1 MAKNPFGD
9 TPVGETN
16 PFGDTPINQVN
27 PFEEQE
33 DKAGFGTNL
42 FRTLGGAARDVAQAT
57 LDVGADIEKAIP
69 LGGFSTQDNP
79 TTEKVEGF
87 RYVGPKELKLLNEY
101 YGGVKL
107 PEVKEPDYFGG
118 SFARDMAGFA
128 APISLVN
135 RLATPIKAVTT
146 GQKIAKGAGIGAVA
160 EQFAFSPYEERISN
174 LVQSVPSLQNPVTEF
189 LQADP
194 NDSAATARFK
204 MALEGGAIGV
214 PVDAALRAF
223 SKMRANKVAQ
233 EQPEVSGPP
242 KPEELKE
249 TFVGPKNEFGDT
261 PVAETPV
268 APAKEK
274 LVIDFLQSN
283 KNLPKSKIKK
293 TATSD
298 IAEELGISINEAS
311 NIVKNLRNKK
321 VIGFDF
327 GGENKLFEDLS
338 PEYQQA
344 NLNVLAR
351 DKQPKP
357 SSDLYSTSNI
367 DDDGFLINEPIQD
380 RSPFAKVVN
389 DIESGDK
396 PNYDQYDYDPL
407 EFAKNQAR
415 ANRDSLAGYNLDRQ
429 YTYKDYLDDFD
440 ITPEQIQ
447 ALRDKGD
454 GSYLSESDF
463 AFYNKSPREFEKQ
476 LDKLTK
482 GKTYQDFINKPKAQ
496 TAQPPAPKVETPKR
510 GTKIPEI
517 LKVTKEPKVRTARD
531 YIGKIKDGEK
541 SGELKAIFEDYDG
554 KTIRKFRAG
563 ENQEGVT
570 LDDLDEVATRM
581 MEDGFYTRADLE
593 SGAMTNRVLED
604 LTSNTPHP
612 EDAAI
617 KAEWQRKTDQGKEVR
632 KFLDDNK
639 VNYKGMTDQEVM
651 QTYDDI
657 VNDRLPPPRD
667 EVPIEMYADEIQAAS
682 SGGNI
687 NNVRADDVIDPTP
700 DGRDFQTDTTTG
712 LNQRV
717 IDVGMQIMDELEIPR
732 NPNVRISDQLKEA
745 VLLANSSPKF
755 MDKFVET
762 LKKNNLT
769 VEELSTVFRE
779 SISDSARRMQQLSTA
794 SKTMKRIGQELG
806 EIAPDEGWYANFAKE
821 YTDIIREL
829 DNIRRGLLVSQI
841 ATAMRNN
848 TAQLGRVG
856 MRTLIESFDDIL
868 NRTFNPLRKA
878 FGKETVPVD
887 YTKSFGLLMNL
898 TKNKK
903 KAKEITDFLTKYYVN
918 ESDRLFTKY
927 ASEVA
932 DSSKSKVLKGAQK
945 MVDGLNFLNRMQ
957 EFWYRRG
964 MFATSIKDTLAL
976 KGIDINKVEINEDLL
991 KHLNA
996 SDIEKAVDDALF
1008 FTYAK
1013 TPNNKAL
1020 KAFVD
1025 LSNSIPFVT
1034 TGLIPFARFMANAIE
1049 FQFKHSPVG
1058 FGLLLRPKEIKKI
1071 AAGDTTAFSQAV
1083 IGSTILMATI
1093 EAKRKGMAED
1103 HKWYELETTEGKTVD
1118 MRPYFPL
1125 TPYLFVADVITRIE
1139 SGRNWG
1145 DAKDILQALS
1155 GAQFRA
1161 GASLQL
1167 IQNLLDGLGG
1177 LDTEEKVNKFM
1188 SDYVSDV
1195 LGGFLTPLRMFND
1208 FIEQEQDFRA
1218 PVPTG
1223 DFLTDTTNRLKT
1235 SIPIVRE
1242 QFPELQ
1248 SPTRAAAPGRPDTVQ
1263 IPFTDIN
1270 VPGPLTR
1277 QLTGATVREEKNIAE
1292 REFDRLGYK
1301 RRDILPYSGNAVVD
1315 QTRAE
1320 YLGPLIETV
1329 IPILVQSEQYQ
1340 SKTNQEKNV
1349 LLRQSLKLLRDA
1361 ANDYIKENKINEEA
1375 FAKAAFNR
1383 QPKYI
1388 KALLNSQGITAE
1400 TFLENYDTQVGANR

>member
-1 MAKNPFGD
+1 MA
-9 TPVGETN
+9 
-16 PFGDTPINQVN
+16 
-27 PFEEQE
+27 E
-33 DKAGFGTNL
+33 DGYYTKA
-42 FRTLGGAARDVAQAT
+42 
-57 LDVGADIEKAIP
+57 
-69 LGGFSTQDNP
+69 
-79 TTEKVEGF
+79 
-87 RYVGPKELKLLNEY
+87 EY
-101 YGGVKL
+101 
-107 PEVKEPDYFGG
+107 
-118 SFARDMAGFA
+118 
-128 APISLVN
+128 
-135 RLATPIKAVTT
+135 
-146 GQKIAKGAGIGAVA
+146 
-160 EQFAFSPYEERISN
+160 
-174 LVQSVPSLQNPVTEF
+174 
-189 LQADP
+189 
-194 NDSAATARFK
+194 
-204 MALEGGAIGV
+204 
-214 PVDAALRAF
+214 
-223 SKMRANKVAQ
+223 
-233 EQPEVSGPP
+233 
-242 KPEELKE
+242 
-249 TFVGPKNEFGDT
+249 
-261 PVAETPV
+261 
-268 APAKEK
+268 
-274 LVIDFLQSN
+274 
-283 KNLPKSKIKK
+283 
-293 TATSD
+293 
-298 IAEELGISINEAS
+298 
-311 NIVKNLRNKK
+311 
-321 VIGFDF
+321 
-327 GGENKLFEDLS
+327 
-338 PEYQQA
+338 
-344 NLNVLAR
+344 
-351 DKQPKP
+351 
-357 SSDLYSTSNI
+357 
-367 DDDGFLINEPIQD
+367 
-380 RSPFAKVVN
+380 
-389 DIESGDK
+389 ESGE
-396 PNYDQYDYDPL
+396 PL
-407 EFAKNQAR
+407 
-415 ANRDSLAGYNLDRQ
+415 
-429 YTYKDYLDDFD
+429 
-440 ITPEQIQ
+440 
-447 ALRDKGD
+447 
-454 GSYLSESDF
+454 
-463 AFYNKSPREFEKQ
+463 
-476 LDKLTK
+476 
-482 GKTYQDFINKPKAQ
+482 
-496 TAQPPAPKVETPKR
+496 
-510 GTKIPEI
+510 
-517 LKVTKEPKVRTARD
+517 
-531 YIGKIKDGEK
+531 
-541 SGELKAIFEDYDG
+541 
-554 KTIRKFRAG
+554 
-563 ENQEGVT
+563 
-570 LDDLDEVATRM
+570 
-581 MEDGFYTRADLE
+581 
-593 SGAMTNRVLED
+593 TNRILED
-604 LTSNTPHP
+604 LQNDTPHP
-612 EDAAI
+612 DDAAI
-617 KAEWQRKTDQGKEVR
+617 YAEWERRTDQAKTVR
-632 KFLDDNK
+632 KVLDDNNI
-639 VNYKGMTDQEVM
+639 NYKGMTDQEVM

-657 VNDRLPPPRD
+657 INDRLPPVRD
-667 EVPIEMYADEIQAAS
+667 EVPLEMYADEIQAAS

-687 NNVRADDVIDPTP
+687 NNVRAEDVIDPTP
-700 DGRDFQTDTTTG
+700 DGKDFQTDTTTG

-769 VEELSTVFRE
+769 VEELSTVFKE

-806 EIAPDEGWYANFAKE
+806 EIAPDEGWYANFAKQ
-821 YTDIIREL
+821 YTDIIRDL

-868 NRTFNPLRKA
+868 NRTFNPLRRA

-991 KHLNA
+991 KHLDA

-1223 DFLTDTTNRLKT
+1223 EFLTDTTNRLKT
-1235 SIPIVRE
+1235 SVPIVRE

-1248 SPTRAAAPGRPDTVQ
+1248 SPTRAAAPGRPDTVKLP
-1263 IPFTDIN
+1263 IIGAE
-1270 VPGPLTR
+1270 VPGPITR
-1277 QLTGATVREEKNIAE
+1277 QLSGATVREEKNIAE

-1329 IPILVQSEQYQ
+1329 IPVLVQSEQYQ
-1340 SKTNQEKNV
+1340 SKNNQEKNV

-1361 ANDYIKENKINEEA
+1361 ANDYIKENRINEEA

-1400 TFLENYDTQVGANR
+1400 TFLENYGTQDGANR

>member
-1 MAKNPFGD
+1 MVDFIIPPPPK
-9 TPVGETN
+9 
-16 PFGDTPINQVN
+16 
-27 PFEEQE
+27 EEE
-33 DKAGFGTNL
+33 SGGFKIPPPPDVDDKAMQNITSDGFVIPPTPEQVKENDGRLSEAELKKDPEWIRVAKSIYEFNEGT
-42 FRTLGGAARDVAQAT
+42 TLGFEKDGKPKKLNSDKEYADYALRYMGWFNYNIPKMGNEALDLFQFANQQQKEDFVKAMDMYDNKKISWAGAGRFIKGVGSDPSTYVGIATLGTGLVARAGAKEAAKLGIKEFVKQGAVQGAKIGAIEGAAY
-57 LDVGADIEKAIP
+57 
-69 LGGFSTQDNP
+69 STVDNALRQS
-79 TTEKVEGF
+79 TRIMSGQREGF
-87 RYVGPKELKLLNEY
+87 DFGESGQSAIFGATVG
-101 YGGVKL
+101 GGL
-107 PEVKEPDYFGG
+107 
-118 SFARDMAGFA
+118 
-128 APISLVN
+128 
-135 RLATPIKAVTT
+135 
-146 GQKIAKGAGIGAVA
+146 
-160 EQFAFSPYEERISN
+160 
-174 LVQSVPSLQNPVTEF
+174 
-189 LQADP
+189 
-194 NDSAATARFK
+194 
-204 MALEGGAIGV
+204 GGAIGGTAAYFKNKNNVV
-214 PVDAALRAF
+214 PSVTKDGEDFVL
-223 SKMRANKVAQ
+223 
-233 EQPEVSGPP
+233 PP
-242 KPEELKE
+242 KPEELKQ
-249 TFVGPKNEFGDT
+249 TFVGPKSELVDT

-274 LVIDFLQSN
+274 LVIDLLQSN

-311 NIVKNLRNKK
+311 DIVKNLRNKK

-344 NLNVLAR
+344 NLDVLAR

-357 SSDLYSTSNI
+357 SSDLYSTRNI
-367 DDDGFLINEPIQD
+367 DDDGFLINQ
-380 RSPFAKVVN
+380 
-389 DIESGDK
+389 
-396 PNYDQYDYDPL
+396 
-407 EFAKNQAR
+407 
-415 ANRDSLAGYNLDRQ
+415 
-429 YTYKDYLDDFD
+429 
-440 ITPEQIQ
+440 
-447 ALRDKGD
+447 
-454 GSYLSESDF
+454 
-463 AFYNKSPREFEKQ
+463 
-476 LDKLTK
+476 
-482 GKTYQDFINKPKAQ
+482 PKAQ
-496 TAQPPAPKVETPKR
+496 TVQPPAPKVETPKR

-531 YIGKIKDGEK
+531 YIGKVEYGEK
-541 SGELKAIFEDYDG
+541 SGELQAIFEDYRGNISRRFVAG
-554 KTIRKFRAG
+554 KG
-563 ENQEGVT
+563 EKGNNLDT
-570 LDDLDEVATRM
+570 LDILAEGMA
-581 MEDGFYTRADLE
+581 EDGYYTKAEYE
-593 SGAMTNRVLED
+593 SGEPLTNRILED
-604 LTSNTPHP
+604 LQNDTPHP
-612 EDAAI
+612 DDAAI
-617 KAEWQRKTDQGKEVR
+617 YAEWERRTDQAKTVR
-632 KFLDDNK
+632 KVLDDNNI
-639 VNYKGMTDQEVM
+639 NYKGMTDQEVM

-657 VNDRLPPPRD
+657 INDRLPPVRD
-667 EVPIEMYADEIQAAS
+667 EVPLEMYADEIQAAS

-687 NNVRADDVIDPTP
+687 NNVRAEDVIDPTP

-1013 TPNNKAL
+1013 TPTNKAL

-1223 DFLTDTTNRLKT
+1223 EFLTDTTNRLKT
-1235 SIPIVRE
+1235 SVPIIRD

-1248 SPTRAAAPGRPDTVQ
+1248 SPTRAAAPGRPDTVKLP
-1263 IPFTDIN
+1263 IVGAE

-1277 QLTGATVREEKNIAE
+1277 QLTGATVREEKNAAE

-1329 IPILVQSEQYQ
+1329 IPVLVQSEQYQ

-1388 KALLNSQGITAE
+1388 KALLNSQGITAK
-1400 TFLENYDTQVGANR
+1400 TFLENYDTQNGADR

>member
-1 MAKNPFGD
+1 MVDFIIPPPPK
-9 TPVGETN
+9 
-16 PFGDTPINQVN
+16 
-27 PFEEQE
+27 EEE
-33 DKAGFGTNL
+33 SGGFKIPPPPDVDDKAIQNIASDGFVIPPNPEQVKENDGRLSEAELKKDPEWIRVAKSIYEFNEGTTAGFQKDGKPKKLNSDKEYADYALRYMGWFNYNIPKMGNEALDL
-42 FRTLGGAARDVAQAT
+42 FQFANQQQKEDFVKAMDMYDNKKISWAGAGRFIKGVGFDPSTYVGIATLGTGLVAKVGAKEATKQSIREFVKQGAVQGAKIGAIEGAAYSTVDNALRQSARIMSGQREGFDFGESGKSALFGAG
-57 LDVGADIEKAIP
+57 VGGA
-69 LGGFSTQDNP
+69 LGGTI
-79 TTEKVEGF
+79 
-87 RYVGPKELKLLNEY
+87 
-101 YGGVKL
+101 GGTAA
-107 PEVKEPDYFGG
+107 YFKNKKN
-118 SFARDMAGFA
+118 
-128 APISLVN
+128 V
-135 RLATPIKAVTT
+135 
-146 GQKIAKGAGIGAVA
+146 
-160 EQFAFSPYEERISN
+160 
-174 LVQSVPSLQNPVTEF
+174 VPSVT
-189 LQADP
+189 
-194 NDSAATARFK
+194 K
-204 MALEGGAIGV
+204 EGEDFV
-214 PVDAALRAF
+214 L
-223 SKMRANKVAQ
+223 
-233 EQPEVSGPP
+233 PP

-249 TFVGPKNEFGDT
+249 TFVGPKGELVDT

-268 APAKEK
+268 TPE
-274 LVIDFLQSN
+274 VVT
-283 KNLPKSKIKK
+283 PKVE
-293 TATSD
+293 TS
-298 IAEELGISINEAS
+298 
-311 NIVKNLRNKK
+311 
-321 VIGFDF
+321 
-327 GGENKLFEDLS
+327 
-338 PEYQQA
+338 
-344 NLNVLAR
+344 
-351 DKQPKP
+351 
-357 SSDLYSTSNI
+357 
-367 DDDGFLINEPIQD
+367 IQD

-396 PNYDQYDYDPL
+396 PNYDLYDEDPL

-415 ANRDSLAGYNLDRQ
+415 ASRTALAGYNLDRQ

-440 ITPEQIQ
+440 ITPEEIQ

-454 GSYLSESDF
+454 NSYLSESDF
-463 AFYNKSPREFEKQ
+463 AFYNKSPKEFEKQ

-482 GKTYQDFINKPKAQ
+482 GKTYQDFINQPKTQ
-496 TAQPPAPKVETPKR
+496 TAQPPAPKVETPKVETPKVKKPKR

-517 LKVTKEPKVRTARD
+517 LKITKEPKVRTARD
-531 YIGKIKDGEK
+531 YIGKVEYGEK
-541 SGELKAIFEDYDG
+541 SGELQAIFEDYRGNISRRFVAG
-554 KTIRKFRAG
+554 KG
-563 ENQEGVT
+563 EKGNNLDT
-570 LDDLDEVATRM
+570 LDILAEGMA
-581 MEDGFYTRADLE
+581 EDGYYTKAEYE
-593 SGAMTNRVLED
+593 SGEPLTNRILED
-604 LTSNTPHP
+604 LQNDTPHP
-612 EDAAI
+612 DDAAI
-617 KAEWQRKTDQGKEVR
+617 YAEWERRTDQAKTVR
-632 KFLDDNK
+632 KVLDDNNI
-639 VNYKGMTDQEVM
+639 NYKGMTDQEVM

-657 VNDRLPPPRD
+657 INDRLPPARD
-667 EVPIEMYADEIQAAS
+667 EVPLEMYADEIQAAS

-687 NNVRADDVIDPTP
+687 NNVRAEDVIDPTP

-769 VEELSTVFRE
+769 VEELSTVFKE

-806 EIAPDEGWYANFAKE
+806 EIAPDEGWYANFAKQ
-821 YTDIIREL
+821 YTDIIRDL

-868 NRTFNPLRKA
+868 NRTFNPLRRA

-991 KHLNA
+991 KHLDA

-1025 LSNSIPFVT
+1025 MSNSIPFVT

-1223 DFLTDTTNRLKT
+1223 EFLTDTTNRLKT
-1235 SIPIVRE
+1235 SVPIVRE

-1248 SPTRAAAPGRPDTVQ
+1248 SPTRAAAPGRPDTVKLP
-1263 IPFTDIN
+1263 IIGAE
-1270 VPGPLTR
+1270 VPGPITR
-1277 QLTGATVREEKNIAE
+1277 QLSGATVREEKNIAE

-1329 IPILVQSEQYQ
+1329 IPVLVQSEQYQ
-1340 SKTNQEKNV
+1340 SKNNQEKNV

-1361 ANDYIKENKINEEA
+1361 ANDYIKENRINEEA

-1400 TFLENYDTQVGANR
+1400 TFLENYGTQDGANR

>member
-1 MAKNPFGD
+1 
-9 TPVGETN
+9 
-16 PFGDTPINQVN
+16 
-27 PFEEQE
+27 
-33 DKAGFGTNL
+33 
-42 FRTLGGAARDVAQAT
+42 
-57 LDVGADIEKAIP
+57 
-69 LGGFSTQDNP
+69 
-79 TTEKVEGF
+79 
-87 RYVGPKELKLLNEY
+87 
-101 YGGVKL
+101 
-107 PEVKEPDYFGG
+107 
-118 SFARDMAGFA
+118 
-128 APISLVN
+128 
-135 RLATPIKAVTT
+135 
-146 GQKIAKGAGIGAVA
+146 
-160 EQFAFSPYEERISN
+160 
-174 LVQSVPSLQNPVTEF
+174 
-189 LQADP
+189 
-194 NDSAATARFK
+194 
-204 MALEGGAIGV
+204 
-214 PVDAALRAF
+214 
-223 SKMRANKVAQ
+223 
-233 EQPEVSGPP
+233 
-242 KPEELKE
+242 
-249 TFVGPKNEFGDT
+249 
-261 PVAETPV
+261 
-268 APAKEK
+268 
-274 LVIDFLQSN
+274 
-283 KNLPKSKIKK
+283 
-293 TATSD
+293 
-298 IAEELGISINEAS
+298 
-311 NIVKNLRNKK
+311 
-321 VIGFDF
+321 
-327 GGENKLFEDLS
+327 
-338 PEYQQA
+338 
-344 NLNVLAR
+344 
-351 DKQPKP
+351 
-357 SSDLYSTSNI
+357 
-367 DDDGFLINEPIQD
+367 
-380 RSPFAKVVN
+380 
-389 DIESGDK
+389 
-396 PNYDQYDYDPL
+396 
-407 EFAKNQAR
+407 
-415 ANRDSLAGYNLDRQ
+415 
-429 YTYKDYLDDFD
+429 
-440 ITPEQIQ
+440 
-447 ALRDKGD
+447 
-454 GSYLSESDF
+454 
-463 AFYNKSPREFEKQ
+463 
-476 LDKLTK
+476 
-482 GKTYQDFINKPKAQ
+482 
-496 TAQPPAPKVETPKR
+496 
-510 GTKIPEI
+510 
-517 LKVTKEPKVRTARD
+517 
-531 YIGKIKDGEK
+531 
-541 SGELKAIFEDYDG
+541 
-554 KTIRKFRAG
+554 
-563 ENQEGVT
+563 
-570 LDDLDEVATRM
+570 
-581 MEDGFYTRADLE
+581 
-593 SGAMTNRVLED
+593 
-604 LTSNTPHP
+604 
-612 EDAAI
+612 
-617 KAEWQRKTDQGKEVR
+617 
-632 KFLDDNK
+632 
-639 VNYKGMTDQEVM
+639 
-651 QTYDDI
+651 
-657 VNDRLPPPRD
+657 
-667 EVPIEMYADEIQAAS
+667 
-682 SGGNI
+682 
-687 NNVRADDVIDPTP
+687 
-700 DGRDFQTDTTTG
+700 
-712 LNQRV
+712 
-717 IDVGMQIMDELEIPR
+717 
-732 NPNVRISDQLKEA
+732 
-745 VLLANSSPKF
+745 
-755 MDKFVET
+755 
-762 LKKNNLT
+762 
-769 VEELSTVFRE
+769 
-779 SISDSARRMQQLSTA
+779 
-794 SKTMKRIGQELG
+794 
-806 EIAPDEGWYANFAKE
+806 
-821 YTDIIREL
+821 
-829 DNIRRGLLVSQI
+829 
-841 ATAMRNN
+841 MRNN

-1093 EAKRKGMAED
+1093 EAKRRGMAED

-1223 DFLTDTTNRLKT
+1223 EFLTDTTNRLKT

-1248 SPTRAAAPGRPDTVQ
+1248 SPTRAAAPGRPDTVKLP
-1263 IPFTDIN
+1263 IIGAE

-1277 QLTGATVREEKNIAE
+1277 QLSGATVREEKNIAE

-1301 RRDILPYSGNAVVD
+1301 RRDILPYSGNAIVD

-1329 IPILVQSEQYQ
+1329 IPVLVQSEQYQ
-1340 SKTNQEKNV
+1340 SKNNQEKNV

-1400 TFLENYDTQVGANR
+1400 TFLENYETQNGADR